1 MIVILTALNVE
12 QDAVLEH
19 LDNPEVHKQS
29 DGTVF
34 DVGTLAGHPNHRVAV
49 GITGPGTT
57 TAAVLTERA
66 RVEFSPTAMMFVGVA
81 GGLRPWLS
89 IGDVVVG
96 TKVYSYQGGRSED
109 EGFRVRPRAWE
120 ISHRLEQAA
129 RRLPRRDAWYD
140 FLPDEA
146 KSAGPTVEFGPI
158 AVGDV
163 VLNSTTS
170 AIARRIRESYN
181 DAIAVEMEG
190 SGFAHAAAL
199 SDQLPVAV
207 VRGISDRADGTKD
220 VTDGENSQQIAAR
233 NAAAFA
239 AALAAALEPDKN
251 VDTGAPPNPVTPMVH
266 NRNIARDNAHVGQQ
280 IGVSLGSMN
289 WNRRKG

>member
-19 LDNPEVHKQS
+19 LNSVEVHKHA
-29 DGTVF
+29 DGTIF
-34 DVGTLAGHPNHRVAV
+34 DVGTLAGHPDHRIAV

-66 RVEFSPTAMMFVGVA
+66 RAEFSPTAMMFVGVA
-81 GGLRPWLS
+81 GGLRDWLA

-96 TKVYSYQGGRSED
+96 TKIYSYQGGRSED
-109 EGFRVRPRAWE
+109 TGFRVRPRAWE
-120 ISHRLEQAA
+120 ISHRIEQTA
-129 RRLPRRDAWYD
+129 RRLPRNNNWHD
-140 FLPDEA
+140 FLPEEA
-146 KSAGPTVEFGPI
+146 KLDAPSVEFGPI

-207 VRGISDRADGTKD
+207 IRGISDRADGTKD
-220 VTDGENSQQIAAR
+220 LTDGENSQHVAAR

-239 AALAAALEPDKN
+239 AALAAALEPRASRTPH
-251 VDTGAPPNPVTPMVH
+251 VTEPVAPMVH
-266 NRNIARDNAHVGQQ
+266 SRNIARDNSHVDQQ
-280 IGVSLGSMN
+280 VGVNLGSIN
-289 WNRRKG
+289 WNRGKR

>member
-19 LDNPEVHKQS
+19 LDGVEVHKHS

-34 DVGTLAGHPNHRVAV
+34 DVGTLSGHPNHRIAV

-66 RVEFSPTAMMFVGVA
+66 RAEFSPRAMMFVGVA
-81 GGLRPWLS
+81 GGLRDWLA

-96 TKVYSYQGGRSED
+96 TKIYSYQGGRSED

-120 ISHRLEQAA
+120 ISHRLEQEA
-129 RRLPRRDAWYD
+129 RRLPRRNAWHD

-146 KSAGPTVEFGPI
+146 KADAPSVEFGPI

-220 VTDGENSQQIAAR
+220 ATDRENSQYIAAR

-239 AALAAALEPDKN
+239 AALAAALEPHGEN
-251 VDTGAPPNPVTPMVH
+251 GSAPAASVTPVVH
-266 NRNIARDNAHVGQQ
+266 NRNIARDNSHVDQQ
-280 IGVSLGSMN
+280 LGVNLGSIN
-289 WNRRKG
+289 WNRSKG